1 MPPDESKL
9 WGRASNRFPLVHQP
23 TILFRQKLQFAVAS
37 QLPAPEQ
44 PCGLPAACAKR
55 SGVERTKRIWFSGEV
70 SKNPSVLLLT
80 PKHLPIN
87 MAAFMLSP
95 LSVDSAPLLATPSG
109 ACCCLP
115 LKARP

>member
-1 MPPDESKL
+1 MPPDESKIRGL
-9 WGRASNRFPLVHQP
+9 ASNRFPLVHQP

-70 SKNPSVLLLT
+70 FKNPSVL
-80 PKHLPIN
+80 PPIPRHLPTN
-87 MAAFMLSP
+87 TAAFTLSP
-95 LSVDSAPLLATPSG
+95 LSVDSAPPLATPCG
-109 ACCCLP
+109 ACCCLQ